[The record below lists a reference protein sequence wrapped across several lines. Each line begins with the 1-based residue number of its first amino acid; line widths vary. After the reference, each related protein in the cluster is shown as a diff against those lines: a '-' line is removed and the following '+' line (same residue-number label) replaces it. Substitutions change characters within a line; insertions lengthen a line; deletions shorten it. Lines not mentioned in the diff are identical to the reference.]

1 MAAAVGII
9 NRLDAMKKI
18 LFAMLAL
25 TAVAACQREELGEQ
39 EYNPAPVGD
48 EVQFAAVHGIFTS
61 NGPETKTIYGDRD
74 KRRPDRNILPAVIIS
89 GTVSTV

>member
-61 NGPETKTIYGDRD
+61 NGPETKTIYGDR
-74 KRRPDRNILPAVIIS
+74 RPDRNILPAVIIS